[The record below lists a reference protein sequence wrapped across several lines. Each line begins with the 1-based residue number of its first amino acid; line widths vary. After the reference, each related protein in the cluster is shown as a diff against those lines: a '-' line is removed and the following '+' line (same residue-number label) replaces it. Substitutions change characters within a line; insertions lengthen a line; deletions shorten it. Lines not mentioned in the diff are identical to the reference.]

1 MIITFFSDFNEKCI
15 FSMYFY
21 VFSLLYIWQDLHN
34 TTVIN
39 IQGQKDLVERNTF
52 ASIFVLL
59 CFIVYDVGS
68 TLKQY

>member
-1 MIITFFSDFNEKCI
+1 MIIKKKSDYNEKCI

-39 IQGQKDLVERNTF
+39 IQGQKDQVERNTI
-52 ASIFVLL
+52 ASNFVLL
-59 CFIVYDVGS
+59 CFIVHDVGS